1 MLHGRQVVRR
11 HLGAFRQVAGQD
23 RTGTWLGVA
32 LMEGSDDGYLV
43 TSARYLDTEEI
54 AGIMR
59 MRGNL

>member
-1 MLHGRQVVRR
+1 
-11 HLGAFRQVAGQD
+11 
-23 RTGTWLGVA
+23 